1 MTGGVRRSPTYD
13 GPVIVGSGMRLPT
26 SATATLVV
34 FFVDALFGL
43 VAYWR
48 TLSFRRVAGQS
59 PWGIHP
65 IIWGVVAF
73 FFSFIGLLVAVLA
86 CLTTRPR
93 PVGPGGGPHDRFSPS
108 TETQGPGVSPHYG
121 TPAGPAALASLP
133 TPAAGAG
140 IPAGPPPGWHPD
152 PADPR
157 RLRLWT
163 GNDWSDEVLVAGV
176 VSRSPLPPF
185 PG

>member
-1 MTGGVRRSPTYD
+1 
-13 GPVIVGSGMRLPT
+13 MRLPA

-34 FFVDALFGL
+34 FFVDALLGL
-43 VAYWR
+43 VAFWR

-65 IIWGVVAF
+65 VIWGVVAF
-73 FFSFIGLLVAVLA
+73 FFSVIGLLMAVLA

-93 PVGPGGGPHDRFSPS
+93 PAGQGSGPHDRFSAS
-108 TETQGPGVSPHYG
+108 VDTSARGVSPHYG
-121 TPAGPAALASLP
+121 TPAGPSALASLP
-133 TPAAGAG
+133 APAAGTG
-140 IPAGPPPGWHPD
+140 VQAGPPPGWHPD

-163 GNDWSDEVLVAGV
+163 GDDWSDEVLVAGV
-176 VSRSPLPPF
+176 VSKSPLPPF